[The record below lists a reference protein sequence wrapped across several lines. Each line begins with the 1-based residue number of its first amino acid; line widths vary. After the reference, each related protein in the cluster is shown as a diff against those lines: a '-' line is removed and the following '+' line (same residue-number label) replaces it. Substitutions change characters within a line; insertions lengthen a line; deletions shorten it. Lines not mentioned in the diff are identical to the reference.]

1 MWQRVREKFLWQKG
15 REGYTCKKE
24 RKKNSRMVEG
34 KDKAA
39 GPLTSLKKWEKL

>member
-1 MWQRVREKFLWQKG
+1 MWQRIREKFLWQKG

-24 RKKNSRMVEG
+24 RKKRSRMVEG